1 MLAGKLLEHPHR
13 RRRRTETHF
22 DPMYQEYLL
31 PRATYKYNERGSFRP
46 THELGELKPGKCR
59 QRRQLRSLLLQI
71 LLVL

>member
-1 MLAGKLLEHPHR
+1 MLAGILLEAPHR
-13 RRRRTETHF
+13 RGKRTETHF

-31 PRATYKYNERGSFRP
+31 PPATYKYNERGSFRP
-46 THELGELKPGKCR
+46 IHELGELKLEKCR